1 MVLFFSGIKISG
13 SNDAYFSASASEES
27 EYEARV
33 KVQLR
38 KAKSLVLIF
47 GF

>member
-1 MVLFFSGIKISG
+1 MVLFSDELKISG
-13 SNDAYFSASASEES
+13 RNDAFFSASASEET

-38 KAKSLVLIF
+38 KAESLVLIF